1 MLSTNEQ
8 SNIASIT
15 IGTGTG
21 AISKLYVKLGQTLGY
36 STPESSPPILTIT
49 YNTSYIQFS
58 KSDTNEEYSIPVE
71 VDLDSV
77 FKVTQ
82 NGLYSTIFGKDGLA
96 TAFKITQ
103 DGFSFWGNEYKVS
116 SSALFNLTKSQ
127 INSIVGS
134 NYTNN
139 ISISGITA
147 TTNNGYSYSNSKLS
161 YNSSNDSVTKVA
173 DTSVVVGTI
182 NIPSYSSV
190 KFDFT
195 VLNDVSDFN
204 SATSYDLN
212 SVVQYNNAQYI
223 CIKKTTQNTAFNSSQ
238 WKTYVDTLIISISSG
253 FTLSESTFTVF
264 NKSVTYSVYISS
276 TANNT
281 NSCSITFNEK
291 ISSILNGKFI
301 SSISISGI
309 TATTNFLYQALSGS
323 TSILGGLVLSN
334 VIAVKNSNNAVTAY
348 LNGLSERPALAAG
361 VTNFGTGSES
371 YLSGINFDGS
381 AKFGNLSID
390 SYGTVGI
397 ADSSNVPRVLLQ
409 ASEIPS
415 LSNIL
420 TNIGTDTTSTVT
432 LSNNQIT
439 SPSGDTHLLYLTF
452 TYSGADPTNYTLI
465 NFWLDTCNTYSPTS
479 DTVNLGSFGTEV
491 STERSGTGIIGIS
504 KNINLS
510 THKYLRVTQSSL
522 RGQSTINQ
530 VTISGVVI
538 HYTSSTVDTYN
549 FNTAIYKNGLYNV
562 YPTITA
568 DTKSTYYYTYIKDG
582 VLHSGSTP
590 MISGVLLSGTITPT
604 VDKSNNKHVTY
615 SITNLWGPLAKYVST
630 GNKGFN
636 TNITNGKIFQVDF
649 NNLNISSKVFQV
661 FATARNND
669 TSFGSTYDSSFG
681 TGTNI
686 TNASDT
692 RVVQYLGI
700 YSTYS
705 LLFIVSDGSN
715 ARTWDCTFD
724 FMLVGDITKVLT
736 EDLL

>member
-36 STPESSPPILTIT
+36 SNSTLTIT

-147 TTNNGYSYSNSKLS
+147 TTNNGYSYSNSKFS

-195 VLNDVSDFN
+195 VLNDVSNFN
-204 SATSYDLN
+204 STTSYDLN
-212 SVVQYNNAQYI
+212 AVVQYNNVQYI
-223 CIKKTTQNTAFNSSQ
+223 CIQKTTQNTSFNSSQ
-238 WKTYVDTLIISISSG
+238 WKEYVDTLIIGISSG
-253 FTLSESTFTVF
+253 FTLSQSNFTVS
-264 NKSVTYSVYISS
+264 NESATYSVYISS

-281 NSCSITFNEK
+281 SICSITFNEK

-309 TATTNFLYQALSGS
+309 TATTNFLYQTLSGS

-334 VIAVKNSNNAVTAY
+334 VIAVKNSNDTVTAY
-348 LNGLSERPALAAG
+348 LNGLSGRPALAAG

-381 AKFGNLSID
+381 AKFGNLSIN
-390 SYGTVGI
+390 SLGTVSI
-397 ADSSNVPRVLLQ
+397 IDSSKVSRVLLQ
-409 ASEIPS
+409 SSSIPDLSEVLES
-415 LSNIL
+415 VGS
-420 TNIGTDTTSTVT
+420 GTTSNVT
-432 LSNNQIT
+432 WSGKKIT
-439 SPSGDTHLLYLTF
+439 SPSGVTHLLQLTF
-452 TYSGADPTNYTLI
+452 TYSGATTNYTSVK
-465 NFWLDTCNTYSPTS
+465 FYLDNSSTYSQDA
-479 DTVNLGSFGTEV
+479 DTIKLGSYNTAM
-491 STERSGTGIIGIS
+491 STESSSTGTVSIYM
-504 KNINLS
+504 NVDLS
-510 THKYLRVTQSSL
+510 TYKYLRIVQSSL
-522 RGQSTINQ
+522 TGQTVHDVNPTITSITYQNGTIN
-530 VTISGVVI
+530 TDN
-538 HYTSSTVDTYN
+538 YK
-549 FNTAIYKNGLYNV
+549 TAIYQNGLYNV
-562 YPTITA
+562 VGDSDSDYQ
-568 DTKSTYYYTYIKDG
+568 YTYIKDG

-590 MISGVLLSGTITPT
+590 MISGVLLSGTVTLGT
-604 VDKSNNKHVTY
+604 LNNNIQSY
-615 SITNLWGPLAKYVST
+615 SITNLWGPLASRVSPSGSFDT
-630 GNKGFN
+630 G
-636 TNITNGKIFQVDF
+636 TSNGKIFKIGF
-649 NNLNISSKVFQV
+649 NNFTLPSEVFQV
-661 FATARNND
+661 FATARNNKGFNTD
-669 TSFGSTYDSSFG
+669 
-681 TGTNI
+681 GTN
-686 TNASDT
+686 TSDT
-692 RVVQYLGI
+692 RVVEYLGI
-700 YSTYS
+700 YGGS
-705 LLFIVSDGSN
+705 LSFIVSDGSN
-715 ARTWDCTFD
+715 ARKWDCAFD
-724 FMLVGDITKVLT
+724 FMLVGDITKVLSKYS
-736 EDLL
+736 L

>member
-134 NYTNN
+134 NYTNS

-147 TTNNGYSYSNSKLS
+147 TTNNGYRYSDSKLS

-334 VIAVKNSNNAVTAY
+334 VLAVKNSNDAVTAY

-371 YLSGINFDGS
+371 YLSCINFDGS

-415 LSNIL
+415 LSNTL

-432 LSNNQIT
+432 LSYNQIT
-439 SPSGDTHLLYLTF
+439 SPSGDAHLLYLTF
-452 TYSGADPTNYTLI
+452 TCSSDDSTDYTLI
-465 NFWLDTCNTYSPTS
+465 NFWLDTDNTYSQTS
-479 DTVNLGSFGTEV
+479 DTVNLCF
-491 STERSGTGIIGIS
+491 STAGRSGTKIVGIN

-510 THKYLRVTQSSL
+510 IYKYLRVTQSSL
-522 RGQSTINQ
+522 GGQST
-530 VTISGVVI
+530 VDWAPISGVAI

-568 DTKSTYYYTYIKDG
+568 DKKSTYYYTYIKDG

-604 VDKSNNKHVTY
+604 VDKSNNKRVTY

-630 GNKGFN
+630 GDKGFN
-636 TNITNGKIFQVDF
+636 ANITNGKIFQVDF
-649 NNLNISSKVFQV
+649 NNFNISGKVFQV

-669 TSFGSTYDSSFG
+669 TSFGSTYDSSFW

-692 RVVQYLGI
+692 RVVEYLGI
-700 YSTYS
+700 YTNS
-705 LLFIVSDGSN
+705 LLFIVQDGSN